1 MSFQTIRSVIKV
13 KLFAAAMLAAG
24 LCASTGYAQTNFS
37 GKFTLPYEVQWGKNI
52 LPAGQYF
59 ITMNPVRPTAIVQ
72 SEDGKIAFYT
82 PIPVQNHSEKGTTAL
97 KVLARGNERIVL
109 SLNLPDH
116 GLSLVYRPTTA
127 AERELLA
134 KAGHESTVPLTAAR
148 K

>member
-1 MSFQTIRSVIKV
+1 MKFETIRSVIKV

-37 GKFTLPYEVQWGKNI
+37 GKFTLPYEVQWGKSV

-59 ITMNPVRPTAIVQ
+59 ITMNPMRPTAIVQ
-72 SEDGKIAFYT
+72 SADGKIAFYT
-82 PIPVQNHSEKGTTAL
+82 PIPTQSTSEKGTTAL

-109 SLNLPDH
+109 SLNLPER

-134 KAGHESTVPLTAAR
+134 KADHESTVPLTAA
-148 K
+148 KK